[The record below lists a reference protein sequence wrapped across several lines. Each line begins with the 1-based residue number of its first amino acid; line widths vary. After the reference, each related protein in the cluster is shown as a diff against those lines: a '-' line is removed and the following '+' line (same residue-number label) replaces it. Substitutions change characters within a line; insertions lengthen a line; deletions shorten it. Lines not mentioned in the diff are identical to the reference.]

1 MSTVYVFTDYGGP
14 ERQQLIDRPPPC
26 RARGTRHRNPSRRC
40 EPGGL
45 EDTGRT
51 PGPSPEPAG
60 VDLPRSSRS
69 GHSGWRL
76 LLRLAFWCCRIE
88 CWSENRIN
96 KHWRFP
102 RVYPSGA
109 NLFGC
114 AVHQHMGGG

>member
-51 PGPSPEPAG
+51 PGPSPEPAAK
-60 VDLPRSSRS
+60 LPVWS
-69 GHSGWRL
+69 
-76 LLRLAFWCCRIE
+76 LRLASLIAARLLALSYRMLE
-88 CWSENRIN
+88 
-96 KHWRFP
+96 
-102 RVYPSGA
+102 
-109 NLFGC
+109 
-114 AVHQHMGGG
+114 